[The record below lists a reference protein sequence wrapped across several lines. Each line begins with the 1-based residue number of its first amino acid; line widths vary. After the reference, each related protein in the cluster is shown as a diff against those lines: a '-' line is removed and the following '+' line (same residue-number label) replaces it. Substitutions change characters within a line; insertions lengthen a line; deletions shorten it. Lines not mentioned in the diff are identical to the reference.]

1 MTNKEMK
8 KEIMLKGNTDELV
21 HKDFVSRQE
30 FINRTGVYVTPLYF
44 EIIYK
49 RFVDSGISV
58 DEFIDNYEEKY
69 SSCIEETLLSGT
81 FKYEV
86 EDTDISG
93 MDSIEED
100 QTLNIWEIIDSII
113 IAYYKKRNY
122 AEEMEEKYHN
132 AVDEVLEQIR
142 GYLLAAAPESDVQS

>member
-1 MTNKEMK
+1 MMNKEMK
-8 KEIMLKGNTDELV
+8 KVMMKGNTDELV
-21 HKDFVSRQE
+21 HKDFVSRQD
-30 FINRTGVYVTPLYF
+30 FINRTGIYVTPLYF

-49 RFVDSGISV
+49 RFVDSGIST

-93 MDSIEED
+93 MDNIEED
-100 QTLNIWEIIDSII
+100 QTMSIWEIIDSII
-113 IAYYKKRNY
+113 IAYYEKRNY

-132 AVDEVLEQIR
+132 IVDEALEQIR
-142 GYLLAAAPESDVQS
+142 GYLLAAAPESNVQS